1 MIKKYVEQLCN
12 NPPKNAPLMH
22 VNPKLYSECPSGQQQ
37 EHNKECCD
45 FLRSQHDKRNKL
57 SSLIDRLV

>member
-22 VNPKLYSECPSGQQQ
+22 VNPKLYSECPSGQ
-37 EHNKECCD
+37 
-45 FLRSQHDKRNKL
+45 
-57 SSLIDRLV
+57 